1 MAVFPESLH
10 IDLEPNK
17 LISRNNPS
25 TCFHMHCHC
34 PTKSVKTLK
43 KLRKQI
49 RHNTCRFFIRHMPS
63 VLWRCW
69 WQACKNWE
77 WLAQWSVWRELQI
90 CIWLSWRYC
99 HSLSLASVKSRLV
112 LPFWYQLTRVV
123 QDKGLLNA
131 RVCVFFIRHMTPG
144 RSVLVCLRCDAS
156 SPDTTNSVEA
166 TEWHVTRPWGWV
178 EYCHWLCAAASDQDR
193 RAVPADGSSVAGVHP
208 CDPALLHAS
217 TTTPYDTADFAPGV
231 QLLPL
236 YWQNNIKLH
245 GATNKHHETCWKFLT
260 SCLYVY
266 NDVLHKTPC
275 NPENWKCKA

>member
-123 QDKGLLNA
+123 QDKGLLNV
-131 RVCVFFIRHMTPG
+131 RVCVLHSTHDTWQKCAGVFT
-144 RSVLVCLRCDAS
+144 LRCQQPRYNKQRRSDGM
-156 SPDTTNSVEA
+156 
-166 TEWHVTRPWGWV
+166 TRHQTLTLGGILSLV
-178 EYCHWLCAAASDQDR
+178 VC
-193 RAVPADGSSVAGVHP
+193 SSVWSRSTSS
-208 CDPALLHAS
+208 AS
-217 TTTPYDTADFAPGV
+217 WRFFSSRSSSLRPS
-231 QLLPL
+231 
-236 YWQNNIKLH
+236 
-245 GATNKHHETCWKFLT
+245 T
-260 SCLYVY
+260 S
-266 NDVLHKTPC
+266 
-275 NPENWKCKA
+275 AR

>member
-69 WQACKNWE
+69 WQACKNWV
-77 WLAQWSVWRELQI
+77 AGTMI
-90 CIWLSWRYC
+90 CLERSADL
-99 HSLSLASVKSRLV
+99 HMA
-112 LPFWYQLTRVV
+112 QLTLLPLTVSCFSKIQIGFTFLVPAHQGSPGQRAVKRVC
-123 QDKGLLNA
+123 
-131 RVCVFFIRHMTPG
+131 VCVFFIRHMTPG

-166 TEWHVTRPWGWV
+166 TEWHGTRPWGWV